1 LPKLASASVAEE
13 AGPVERVARIA
24 DVLRNAGDRN
34 EKLRRLA
41 PEVVDALHEQR
52 LFRLL
57 LPRAFGGDE
66 VDLVTWF
73 NTMEALGKLD
83 ASTGWCVGQINGC
96 SATAHAIDA
105 SVARKIWGEPRGA
118 LSWGPPVKSRAEEVE
133 GGHRVSG
140 EWTMSSGSRHATW
153 IGLMALPV
161 DANGAQLPLPPG
173 ATMRVFFTPASSIE
187 FIENWNVLGL
197 IATNSGGFKGENIFV
212 PHGHSIHL
220 PYPRS
225 LQPAGPLYKFPLN
238 NLYGTGFAAVALG
251 IARTMLDEVIAL
263 AREKKPWLARQ
274 PLQQSQLAQYQIG
287 EAEAR
292 LRSARAY
299 MESTAARVWQ
309 SIVSTGELTIPD
321 RVDIRMATTF
331 AIHEAAAARPAHAHA
346 AAPGPQV
353 AFAGC
358 GRLSAGAGAE
368 PAARVAPVARMERS
382 EMRDI
387 FSRIS
392 ARFAGVHPGYCRG
405 ANI

>member
-1 LPKLASASVAEE
+1 VPKLAEAPAVDD

-24 DVLRNAGDRN
+24 DVIRGAGDRN

-83 ASTGWCVGQINGC
+83 GSTGWCVGQINGC
-96 SATAHAIDA
+96 AATATAVDPAI
-105 SVARKIWGEPRGA
+105 ARKIWGDPRGA

-133 GGHRVSG
+133 GGHRVTG

-161 DANGAQLPLPPG
+161 DAAGEQLPLPPG
-173 ATMRVFFTPASSIE
+173 ATMRVFLTPASSIE
-187 FIENWNVLGL
+187 FIENWNVIGL

-251 IARTMLDEVIAL
+251 IARAMMDEVIAL

-274 PLQQSQLAQYQIG
+274 PLQQSQLAQFQIG

-309 SIVSTGELTIPD
+309 SVVSTGELTIPQ

-331 AIHEAAAARPAHAHA
+331 AIHEAKT
-346 AAPGPQV
+346 V
-353 AFAGC
+353 ADVAWDV
-358 GRLSAGAGAE
+358 AGATAIFLSNPFERRLRDLRTLTQQLQGRKSHLQDCGAYLLGLE
-368 PAARVAPVARMERS
+368 PNLRHA
-382 EMRDI
+382 
-387 FSRIS
+387 
-392 ARFAGVHPGYCRG
+392 
-405 ANI
+405 

>member
-1 LPKLASASVAEE
+1 VPKLAGAPVVDN

-24 DVLRNAGDRN
+24 DVIGGSGDRN

-83 ASTGWCVGQINGC
+83 ASTAWCVGQINGC
-96 SATAHAIDA
+96 SATATAIDPA
-105 SVARKIWGEPRGA
+105 IARKIWGDPRGA

-133 GGHRVSG
+133 GGHRVTG

-161 DANGAQLPLPPG
+161 DASGAQLPLPPG
-173 ATMRVFFTPASSIE
+173 ATMRVFLTLASSVT
-187 FIENWNVLGL
+187 FIENWNVVGL

-212 PHGHSIHL
+212 PHGQSIHL

-238 NLYGTGFAAVALG
+238 NLFGIGFAAVALG
-251 IARTMLDEVIAL
+251 IARTMMDEVIAL

-274 PLQQSQLAQYQIG
+274 PLQQSQLAQFQIG

-309 SIVSTGELTIPD
+309 SVVSTGELTIPQ

-331 AIHEAAAARPAHAHA
+331 AIHEAKTVADAAWD
-346 AAPGPQV
+346 V
-353 AFAGC
+353 
-358 GRLSAGAGAE
+358 AGATAIFLSNPFERRLRDLRTLTQQLQGRKSHLQDCGAYLLGLE
-368 PAARVAPVARMERS
+368 PNLRHA
-382 EMRDI
+382 
-387 FSRIS
+387 
-392 ARFAGVHPGYCRG
+392 
-405 ANI
+405 

>member
-1 LPKLASASVAEE
+1 VPKLAGVPGEDD

-24 DVLRNAGDRN
+24 DVIRGAGDRN

-66 VDLVTWF
+66 VDLMTWF

-83 ASTGWCVGQINGC
+83 GSTGWCVGQINGC
-96 SATAHAIDA
+96 AATASAVDPVI
-105 SVARKIWGEPRGA
+105 ARKIWGDPRGA
-118 LSWGPPVKSRAEEVE
+118 LSWGPPVKSKAEEVE
-133 GGHRVSG
+133 GGHRVTG

-161 DANGAQLPLPPG
+161 G
-173 ATMRVFFTPASSIE
+173 ATMRVFLTPASSVA
-187 FIENWNVLGL
+187 FIENWNVIGL

-274 PLQQSQLAQYQIG
+274 PLQQSQLAQFQIG

-309 SIVSTGELTIPD
+309 SVVSTGELTIPQ

-331 AIHEAAAARPAHAHA
+331 AIHEAKTVADAAWD
-346 AAPGPQV
+346 V
-353 AFAGC
+353 
-358 GRLSAGAGAE
+358 AGATAIFLSNPFERRLRDLRTLTQQLQGRKSHLQDCGAYLVGLE
-368 PAARVAPVARMERS
+368 PNLRHA
-382 EMRDI
+382 
-387 FSRIS
+387 
-392 ARFAGVHPGYCRG
+392 
-405 ANI
+405 

>member
-1 LPKLASASVAEE
+1 MPKLAGAPAADD

-24 DVLRNAGDRN
+24 DVIGGAGDRN

-83 ASTGWCVGQINGC
+83 GSTAWCVGQINGC
-96 SATAHAIDA
+96 SATASAIDPA
-105 SVARKIWGEPRGA
+105 IARKIWSDPRGA

-133 GGHRVSG
+133 GGHRVTG

-161 DANGAQLPLPPG
+161 DASGAALPLPPG
-173 ATMRVFFTPASSIE
+173 ATMRVFLTPASSVS

-225 LQPAGPLYKFPLN
+225 LQASAPLYKFPLN
-238 NLYGTGFAAVALG
+238 NLYGIGFTAVALG

-263 AREKKPWLARQ
+263 AREKQPWLAKQ
-274 PLQQSQLAQYQIG
+274 SLQQSQLAQFQIG

-299 MESTAARVWQ
+299 MESTASRVWE
-309 SIVSTGELTIPD
+309 SVVSTGELTIPE
-321 RVDIRMATTF
+321 RVEIRMATTF
-331 AIHEAAAARPAHAHA
+331 AIHEAKTVADAAWD
-346 AAPGPQV
+346 V
-353 AFAGC
+353 
-358 GRLSAGAGAE
+358 AGATAIFLSNPFERRLRDLRTLTQQLQGRKSHLQDCGAYLLGLE
-368 PAARVAPVARMERS
+368 PNLRHA
-382 EMRDI
+382 
-387 FSRIS
+387 
-392 ARFAGVHPGYCRG
+392 
-405 ANI
+405 

>member
-1 LPKLASASVAEE
+1 MPKLAGAPAAEE

-24 DVLRNAGDRN
+24 EVIGGAGGRN

-41 PEVVDALHEQR
+41 PDVVDALHEQR
-52 LFRLL
+52 LLRLL

-83 ASTGWCVGQINGC
+83 ASTAWCVGQINGC
-96 SATAHAIDA
+96 AATATALDPAI
-105 SVARKIWGEPRGA
+105 ARKIWGDPRGA

-140 EWTMSSGSRHATW
+140 EWTMSSGSRHASW

-161 DANGAQLPLPPG
+161 DASGATLPLPPG
-173 ATMRVFFTPASSIE
+173 TTMRVFLTPASSVA

-197 IATNSGGFKGENIFV
+197 IATNSGGFQGENIFV
-212 PHGHSIHL
+212 PHGHSIYL

-238 NLYGTGFAAVALG
+238 NLFGTGFAAVALG
-251 IARTMLDEVIAL
+251 IARAMLDEVIAL
-263 AREKKPWLARQ
+263 AREKQPWLARQ
-274 PLQQSQLAQYQIG
+274 PLQQSQLAQFQIG

-309 SIVSTGELTIPD
+309 SVVATGELTVPQ

-331 AIHEAAAARPAHAHA
+331 AIHEAKTVADAAWD
-346 AAPGPQV
+346 V
-353 AFAGC
+353 
-358 GRLSAGAGAE
+358 AGATAIFISNPFERRLRDLRTLTQQLQGRKSHLQDAGAYLLGLE
-368 PAARVAPVARMERS
+368 
-382 EMRDI
+382 
-387 FSRIS
+387 
-392 ARFAGVHPGYCRG
+392 
-405 ANI
+405 ANLRHA